1 MVAQLKA
8 SCEGLSE
15 EQLAKLGVILFN
27 CEAESVGRQTYLC
40 TEEMVSNK
48 LMAKRS
54 RRRRRALFFFVIG
67 SLSIVQ
73 TLKECTEDMDS
84 DAWNAYHII
93 SNRARA
99 VCYSVRQQLFRLRAE
114 HTVNALISTATSQ
127 LDAMADL
134 KVEFFFFMLGH
145 ARAAG

>member
-8 SCEGLSE
+8 SCESLSE

-27 CEAESVGRQTYLC
+27 CQAESMGRQTYLC
-40 TEEMVSNK
+40 TEEMVK
-48 LMAKRS
+48 KMFMMKRS
-54 RRRRRALFFFVIG
+54 QKPLSYIYFFGPI
-67 SLSIVQ
+67 LIIQ
-73 TLKECTEDMDS
+73 TIKECTADMDS
-84 DAWNAYHII
+84 DTWNAYHII

-127 LDAMADL
+127 LDAMKDL
-134 KVEFFFFMLGH
+134 KVDFMLMFMCGRQGH
-145 ARAAG
+145 A